1 MNLGAQ
7 LWHHSAPWH
16 PDPGES
22 LFELQIQ
29 FLKQTYNLS
38 SLIKEHLE
46 SAREAVRICAKE
58 GDPYE
63 LLDFHREELARL
75 DDMSRRPIPHDPREQ
90 IELVRKICMSSG
102 EGVGNVLDVTGVDDE
117 GSELKARKLKPEEIR
132 EFCETDRPTLRQ
144 ARNAVSRIN
153 EELRRGQSVCF
164 PIHDHGAEGEP
175 IGWYFV
181 GNTID

>member
-7 LWHHSAPWH
+7 LWHHSAPWR
-16 PDPGES
+16 PDPEEA

-29 FLKQTYNLS
+29 FLKETYNLP

-46 SAREAVRICAKE
+46 SAREAVRICQKE

-63 LLDFHREELARL
+63 LLDFYRKELVRL
-75 DDMSRRPIPHDPREQ
+75 EDMSRRPIPDDPREQ
-90 IELVRKICMSSG
+90 IELVRKVFMSSG

-117 GSELKARKLKPEEIR
+117 GSELVARRLKPDEIR
-132 EFCETDRPTLRQ
+132 EFCKTDHPTSSQ
-144 ARNAVSRIN
+144 ARNAVSKIN
-153 EELRRGQSVCF
+153 EGLRRGESVCF
-164 PIHDHGAEGEP
+164 PIYDDGAEGEP